1 MILEC
6 LKLAAAAEGVQQ
18 DLAYNNLLL
27 KAFKCVGKGRNRA
40 SAAIWQK
47 AGTWTQTLLL
57 RPGCHRA
64 HLLHKG
70 YRTKSQ

>member
-40 SAAIWQK
+40 SAAIQQK
-47 AGTWTQTLLL
+47 TGT
-57 RPGCHRA
+57 
-64 HLLHKG
+64 
-70 YRTKSQ
+70 